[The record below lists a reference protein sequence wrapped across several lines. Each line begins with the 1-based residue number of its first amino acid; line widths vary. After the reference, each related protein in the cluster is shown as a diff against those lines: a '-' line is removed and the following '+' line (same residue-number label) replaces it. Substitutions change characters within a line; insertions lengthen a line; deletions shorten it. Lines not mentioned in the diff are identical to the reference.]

1 LAINQGF
8 SPRKNTS
15 TLIQAWPLVRNR
27 FPEARLAM
35 LGSGHGPGEAAE
47 AWALSRGLREGIA
60 FLGLRPYDEVQR
72 LLKEEADLFVHPSLE
87 ECCPMVVLEAEAA
100 GLPVVG
106 GRCSG
111 GVPYVMGDGQAGL
124 LVDVRNPATLAE
136 GICRLL
142 EDEGLRKQ
150 TGARAKGLVEE
161 RFTLDRVADQYLR
174 LLGDLAQGGV
184 HA

>member
-1 LAINQGF
+1 
-8 SPRKNTS
+8 
-15 TLIQAWPLVRNR
+15 
-27 FPEARLAM
+27 
-35 LGSGHGPGEAAE
+35 
-47 AWALSRGLREGIA
+47 
-60 FLGLRPYDEVQR
+60 
-72 LLKEEADLFVHPSLE
+72 
-87 ECCPMVVLEAEAA
+87 
-100 GLPVVG
+100 
-106 GRCSG
+106 
-111 GVPYVMGDGQAGL
+111 MGDGQAGL